1 MNPWTQREISRFT
14 FGVALF
20 IRRGLSHEA
29 AEQLGDRL
37 AQRDQDRD
45 ERRCC
50 LECAHLQ
57 GRGTCFAAMQGW
69 LPQTSARHEP
79 VRDLLQRCE
88 RFEFVTP

>member
-1 MNPWTQREISRFT
+1 MSAWTQREISRFT
-14 FGVALF
+14 FRVALF

-29 AEQLGDRL
+29 AEQLGEKL
-37 AQRDQDRD
+37 VQRDQDRD
-45 ERRCC
+45 DRRMC

-57 GRGTCFAAMQGW
+57 ARGTCFAAQRGW
-69 LPQTSARHEP
+69 LPATSARHEP